1 MAEQILVKDAM
12 HPGVVSCDSS
22 TTVNEAA
29 RMMTTSQLRSLVVV
43 DADCGLAGILSQTDL
58 VNAKLLNADS
68 VDKGLT
74 VGDIMTARVL
84 TISPTDTIEEAARIM
99 IKHHIHRIVVA
110 EPDDLCHPIGIL
122 SMGDMMRFMMKD

>member
-58 VNAKLLNADS
+58 VNAKLLNAES

-84 TISPTDTIEEAARIM
+84 TISPNDTIEEAARIM

-122 SMGDMMRFMMKD
+122 SMGDMMRFM

>member
-1 MAEQILVKDAM
+1 MTKILVKDAM

-58 VNAKLLNADS
+58 VNAKLLHADS
-68 VDKGLT
+68 VEKGLT

-84 TISPTDTIEEAARIM
+84 TISPGDTIEEAARIM

>member
-1 MAEQILVKDAM
+1 MTKILVKDAM

-29 RMMTTSQLRSLVVV
+29 RMMTSSQLRSLVVV

-58 VNAKLLNADS
+58 VNAKLLHVES
-68 VDKGLT
+68 VEKGLT

-84 TISPTDTIEEAARIM
+84 TISPNDTIEEAARIM

>member
-58 VNAKLLNADS
+58 VNAKLLNAES

-84 TISPTDTIEEAARIM
+84 TISPNDTIEEAARIM

>member
-1 MAEQILVKDAM
+1 
-12 HPGVVSCDSS
+12 
-22 TTVNEAA
+22 
-29 RMMTTSQLRSLVVV
+29 
-43 DADCGLAGILSQTDL
+43 
-58 VNAKLLNADS
+58 KLLNAES

-84 TISPTDTIEEAARIM
+84 TISPNDTIEEAARIM